1 MSKYNQPQNCTVTL
15 ESTTPETLTIKDRFA
30 IAKIISKAP
39 KSRVLM
45 ISKIFEPVLG
55 TDLTPYYDER
65 ALQDSVLLSQN
76 EAIEAT
82 LDFIDSYED
91 AVIKTFK
98 DGARALNNNLFKEY
112 LSERKMN
119 FNNTTRL
126 LGEAGFIRR
135 ELNGRRSFTV
145 YHNGNSVRA
154 LIVNPD
160 IVIKENSD
168 AKN

>member
-1 MSKYNQPQNCTVTL
+1 MSEKQEIVTL
-15 ESTTPETLTIKDRFA
+15 KDRFT

-45 ISKIFEPVLG
+45 VAKIFEPVLG
-55 TDLTPYYDER
+55 IDITPYYDER

-82 LDFIDSYED
+82 LDFIDSYDE

-98 DGARALNNNLFKEY
+98 DGARALNNKLFKEY
-112 LSERKMN
+112 NKKKKMN

-126 LGEAGFIRR
+126 LSESGVIRR
-135 ELNGRRSFTV
+135 EENGRRSFSV
-145 YHNGNSVRA
+145 YYKGETVRA
-154 LIVNPD
+154 IIVTPD
-160 IVIKENSD
+160 IVIKEGSQ
-168 AKN
+168 